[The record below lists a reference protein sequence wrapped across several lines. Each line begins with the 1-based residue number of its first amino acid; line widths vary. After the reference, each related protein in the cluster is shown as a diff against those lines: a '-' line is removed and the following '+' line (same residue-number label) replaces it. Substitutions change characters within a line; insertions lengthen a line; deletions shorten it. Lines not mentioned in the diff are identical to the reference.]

1 MIAGAWISAWLVIG
15 SAPVT
20 AAADPGEHSHQ
31 AGQSSRKPSR
41 SSDDSGSRNTRQ
53 GAAADTGHSQ
63 ATRSSDTTSHSGKT
77 PRSDKT
83 SPEGAKNSPSQASG
97 IGSRSSRDADGSVAK
112 APRPGTPHVDNHRR
126 VEGGDQQ
133 KTDEQKTAG
142 SPVSRVAVRPPSK
155 AASPAGTSTPAEV
168 AQSSPVQD
176 AGKVPSRAVD
186 SQNDLAATAPTGRAV
201 SQNIV
206 PRQRTSVSAG
216 MAQTDSGSALGAAA
230 APVGTLVNGGN
241 SVASGADTARVAAG
255 ATAVQ
260 DSTSNAPAVQ
270 PNNGVVSVPK
280 ASTTVPSLKTL
291 LSTRLLLTPN
301 GSLPKLPTPVLTP
314 PDLRLSAGLI
324 PNPAVPTWSIKP
336 MVDLSWPKASAGL
349 VVNTPIFSAAA
360 TLSLTLPTLSF
371 PTTAPSTTTTAVNA
385 LQPPTPAD
393 AAETPYG
400 QIGKW
405 MINSDGRIAN
415 WIGRPLQGR
424 TLYEPVNV
432 VLVDR
437 SSTSEVQARD
447 NLIATL
453 GKAGFPNYLAHS
465 STGYS
470 GTLGDSVYGQY
481 PNGLMQVFSNGP
493 FYVTNDHGRVFGP
506 SPTALPDGSGYLW
519 SMSISR
525 ETGYL
530 DGRPRHEYAT
540 FEGAEADLA
549 QGLRGAGVVQLP
561 SINLDNVYNTPT
573 ITTGDNDGNASV
585 FDISSPILAAA
596 AMCPVVRRRPKGK
609 V

>member
-41 SSDDSGSRNTRQ
+41 SSDDSGSRNTHQ

-83 SPEGAKNSPSQASG
+83 SPEGAKNSSQTAAG
-97 IGSRSSRDADGSVAK
+97 IGLRSSRDAGGSAATAK
-112 APRPGTPHVDNHRR
+112 APLTGAARVDNHRGIA
-126 VEGGDQQ
+126 GGN
-133 KTDEQKTAG
+133 EQKTVG
-142 SPVSRVAVRPPSK
+142 SSIPRAAVRPPGK
-155 AASPAGTSTPAEV
+155 AAAASAASTSAEV
-168 AQSSPVQD
+168 IQSSPATSDGV
-176 AGKVPSRAVD
+176 APNKTAD
-186 SQNDLAATAPTGRAV
+186 SQMDRASTARTGRAV

-470 GTLGDSVYGQY
+470 GILGDSVYGQY

>member
-31 AGQSSRKPSR
+31 AGESSRKPSR

-53 GAAADTGHSQ
+53 GATAGAGRSQ
-63 ATRSSDTTSHSGKT
+63 ATRSSDKTSHSGKT

-83 SPEGAKNSPSQASG
+83 SPEGAKNSPPPAAG
-97 IGSRSSRDADGSVAK
+97 IGSRSSRDAGGSAATAK
-112 APRPGTPHVDNHRR
+112 APLTGTARIDNHRGIA
-126 VEGGDQQ
+126 GGN
-133 KTDEQKTAG
+133 EQKTVG
-142 SPVSRVAVRPPSK
+142 SSIPRAAVRPPGK
-155 AASPAGTSTPAEV
+155 AAASAASTSAEV
-168 AQSSPVQD
+168 TQSSPVTSD
-176 AGKVPSRAVD
+176 GAAPNKTAD
-186 SQNDLAATAPTGRAV
+186 SQIDRAASPRTGRAV

-206 PRQRTSVSAG
+206 PRQRASVSAG
-216 MAQTDSGSALGAAA
+216 MAQTDSGPALGAVA
-230 APVGTLVNGGN
+230 APAGTLVNGGK
-241 SVASGADTARVAAG
+241 SVASGPDTARNTAG

-270 PNNGVVSVPK
+270 PNNGVVAVPK
-280 ASTTVPSLKTL
+280 ASTAVPSLKTL
-291 LSTRLLLTPN
+291 LSTRLLLAPN

-349 VVNTPIFSAAA
+349 VLNTPIFSAAA
-360 TLSLTLPTLSF
+360 TLSLTLPTISF
-371 PTTAPSTTTTAVNA
+371 PKTPPVTTTTATNT

-405 MINSDGRIAN
+405 MINSGGRVAN
-415 WIGRPLQGR
+415 WVGLPLQGR

-437 SSTSEVQARD
+437 SSTSEAQARD
-447 NLIATL
+447 NLVATL
-453 GKAGFPNYLAHS
+453 SKAGFPNYLAHS
-465 STGYS
+465 TTGYS
-470 GTLGDSVYGQY
+470 GILGDSVYGQY

-519 SMSISR
+519 SMAISR
-525 ETGYL
+525 ETGYVQGL
-530 DGRPRHEYAT
+530 PIHRYVT